1 MSSVCDR
8 SVVAVVVAARPDSLP
23 APRCGLP
30 RPARAAIEPNAGNE
44 RCRGKGEEGAVA
56 ESVEA
61 SEREP
66 IGARR
71 KSWPEREAWG
81 PDDPTAESG
90 TAEPSAYGRAAEPSA
105 YRRAAEPSAYRRA
118 EETARHS
125 AAKATAHRAV
135 KATASMKTTTS
146 VEAAT
151 PAHPGMR
158 CR

>member
-1 MSSVCDR
+1 MSSVRDR

-71 KSWPEREAWG
+71 KSWPEREASG
-81 PDDPTAESG
+81 ADDPTAESG
-90 TAEPSAYGRAAEPSA
+90 TAKPSAYGRATEPSA
-105 YRRAAEPSAYRRA
+105 YRRAAEASAYCGTT
-118 EETARHS
+118 ETTHHS
-125 AAKATAHRAV
+125 AAKATSHRV
-135 KATASMKTTTS
+135 KAAATMKTTTS
-146 VEAAT
+146 
-151 PAHPGMR
+151 MK
-158 CR
+158 